1 MRKDYFFY
9 IWLTLFSKT
18 AQQMV
23 PATLQCYHHISYSVF
38 QVTVFQNVT
47 QPKFYTDFL
56 PIS

>member
-23 PATLQCYHHISYSVF
+23 SYSVF